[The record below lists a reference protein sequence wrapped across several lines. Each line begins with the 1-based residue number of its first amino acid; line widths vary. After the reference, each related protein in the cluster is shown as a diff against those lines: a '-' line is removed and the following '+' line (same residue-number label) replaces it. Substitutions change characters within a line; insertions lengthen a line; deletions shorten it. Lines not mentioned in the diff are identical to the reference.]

1 MVKYLITLIIVL
13 AVEIG
18 MLIGISTYFDFN
30 LLSTM
35 FFRLSCLCFS
45 SHSLQAPQETF
56 SQKIQKQLFFDS
68 MAGRYNPQQQKPTL
82 HIGPFLLGSLLCLAV
97 YFIMA
102 FFLS

>member
-1 MVKYLITLIIVL
+1 MIKYLISLIIVL
-13 AVEIG
+13 AAEIG
-18 MLIGISTYFDFN
+18 ILLGISIYFDFN

-35 FFRLSCLCFS
+35 FFG
-45 SHSLQAPQETF
+45 SLAFVFLAFFTSTSGDIFTKNSEAAV
-56 SQKIQKQLFFDS
+56 FDS
-68 MAGRYNPQQQKPTL
+68 LAGRYTPQHQKPTL